1 MKGRELVASGGDQG
15 NRNGPGMARRLRAS
29 EITKH

>member
-15 NRNGPGMARRLRAS
+15 NRNRLGMDRRPRAS
-29 EITKH
+29 EIAK